1 MPKLYEYTE
10 AQAEAMSAGNAVKV
24 LAEQKKET
32 EGGYG
37 EAWDRELYGYALE
50 YDEDSGEPKKDAQG
64 NYVVA
69 SRGYDVPEA
78 PTLWRHWS
86 KIYPQDKMM
95 QLEVGEALSLHPK
108 VKEILKKKVAD
119 TIGKFKS
126 DASPET
132 KAKYESANEAAKS
145 KILNAWLSSK
155 GHSTMDAGRRRKSR
169 KGKQSRRRTARK
181 H

>member
-24 LAEQKKET
+24 LAEQKELQR
-32 EGGYG
+32 EGYG
-37 EAWDRELYGYALE
+37 EAWDRELSGYALD
-50 YDEDSGEPKKDAQG
+50 YDDGEPKKDAHG
-64 NYVVA
+64 NYPVA
-69 SRGYDVPEA
+69 SQGYDVPEA

-86 KIYPQDKMM
+86 KIYSQDKMM
-95 QLEVGEALSLHPK
+95 GLSVGEALSLHPK

-126 DASPET
+126 DASPKT
-132 KAKYESANEAAKS
+132 KAQYESANEDTKS
-145 KILNAWLSSK
+145 KILKAWLSSK
-155 GHSTMDAGRRRKSR
+155 GHSTMDAGRRKTRRSR
-169 KGKQSRRRTARK
+169 GRRHTRK

>member
-10 AQAEAMSAGNAVKV
+10 AQAEAMSAGNAMKV
-24 LAEQKKET
+24 LAENKEVD
-32 EGGYG
+32 YG
-37 EAWDRELYGYALE
+37 EATERELEGYALD
-50 YDEDSGEPKKDAQG
+50 YSDGNPKKDAQG

-69 SRGYDVPEA
+69 SQGYDVPEA

-86 KIYPQDKMM
+86 KIYPQSKMM
-95 QLEVGEALSLHPK
+95 QLTVGEALRLHPK

-132 KAKYESANEAAKS
+132 KAKYESANEATKS